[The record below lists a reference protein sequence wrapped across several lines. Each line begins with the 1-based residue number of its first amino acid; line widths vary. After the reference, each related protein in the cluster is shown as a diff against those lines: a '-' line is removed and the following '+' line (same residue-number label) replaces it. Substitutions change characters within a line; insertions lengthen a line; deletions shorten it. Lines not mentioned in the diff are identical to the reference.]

1 MPSRLDV
8 LEAMI
13 FVTVL
18 GIFICGFCRPKTQ
31 KSQPADPVKQKN
43 AQVFSDRTDFLRARL
58 AWVRDKQLFE
68 NIEAVRLAKLEKR
81 LKGRPISII
90 GCFGYFIT
98 LGLTALFS
106 SSAFWGVTFIGLI
119 LLVVTVQAETKFN
132 RVRHAEHIKRR
143 EYPDAEPVYQ
153 QQAQQPPKD
162 PSLRKQPNMDSSKQ
176 PVNELGPVKSMR
188 QAYSILGLPPGRI
201 TIQEA
206 KAAYRKLQSEHHPDK
221 VSHLGKEMQ
230 ELAAIK
236 SLQLNLAMSSS
247 RRTKVKPK

>member
-1 MPSRLDV
+1 
-8 LEAMI
+8 MI